1 MKAKINSI
9 TGWLKVQFAALRK
22 LFSLRF
28 KVSKRFLWRAA
39 IVLVVVVLG
48 VILAGFFWQTPE
60 FRSAVQDTTGKL
72 GNSVRGVRRRLTR
85 RPINLLVMQE
95 AVVADPD
102 GTVVGI
108 EGETIPAEATGNGR
122 IA

>member
-22 LFSLRF
+22 RFSLRF
-28 KVSKRFLWRAA
+28 KVSRRFLWRAA
-39 IVLVVVVLG
+39 IVLVVLILG
-48 VILAGFFWQTPE
+48 VVLAGFLWQTPE
-60 FRSAVQDTTGKL
+60 YRSALHDITSKL
-72 GNSVRGVRRRLTR
+72 GNSARSVRRRLTR

-95 AVVADPD
+95 AVVTDPG

>member
-9 TGWLKVQFAALRK
+9 TGWLKVKFAALRK
-22 LFSLRF
+22 RFPLRF
-28 KVSKRFLWRAA
+28 KVSKSFLWRAA
-39 IVLVVVVLG
+39 IVLVVLILG
-48 VILAGFFWQTPE
+48 VVLAGFLWQTPE
-60 FRSAVQDTTGKL
+60 FRSAMQNSTGKL
-72 GNSVRGVRRRLTR
+72 GKSVRSVRQRLTR

-95 AVVADPD
+95 AVMADPD
-102 GTVVGI
+102 GTVVGV

>member
-1 MKAKINSI
+1 
-9 TGWLKVQFAALRK
+9 
-22 LFSLRF
+22 
-28 KVSKRFLWRAA
+28 VSKRFLWRAA

-48 VILAGFFWQTPE
+48 VILAGFLWQTPE